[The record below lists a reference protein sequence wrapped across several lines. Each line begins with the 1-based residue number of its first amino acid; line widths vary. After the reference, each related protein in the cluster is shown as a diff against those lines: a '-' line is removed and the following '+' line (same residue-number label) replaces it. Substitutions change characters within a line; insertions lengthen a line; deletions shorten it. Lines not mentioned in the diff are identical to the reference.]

1 MSENIAFVIHR
12 YGDGVNGG
20 AEDLCRVLSEHM
32 TERYNVSVIT
42 TTSKGMNPWDNFFGE
57 GVSYDNSVEIVR
69 FRVEDTPDGADLTE
83 KAGPYCPKLIEYI
96 ADNYKLYKAVIFITY
111 GYYTTNKGIELEIPN
126 SIIMPTAH
134 NILSTREHWFGDAI
148 SMSNGIL
155 YNSIEEREF
164 VESCY
169 ETAGIPCRV
178 TCFGID
184 AKKYTRTKKDMGNYV
199 VYAGRVSESKNF
211 HQLNMFFLR
220 YKQQHPSDL
229 KLVVLGKIDN
239 EMTIICHDD
248 IAYKGFVSDN
258 EKIDYI
264 NNAKVLILPSKN
276 ESLSIV
282 LLESFLC
289 KVPVLVNGDC
299 PVIKGQCIRSN
310 AGLYYTDYEEFDK
323 ELALLLEDSELREA
337 MGENGRRF
345 VEETYNWNNV
355 VENVDS
361 LICEVASCNKNC

>member
-1 MSENIAFVIHR
+1 
-12 YGDGVNGG
+12 
-20 AEDLCRVLSEHM
+20 
-32 TERYNVSVIT
+32 
-42 TTSKGMNPWDNFFGE
+42 
-57 GVSYDNSVEIVR
+57 
-69 FRVEDTPDGADLTE
+69 
-83 KAGPYCPKLIEYI
+83 
-96 ADNYKLYKAVIFITY
+96 
-111 GYYTTNKGIELEIPN
+111 
-126 SIIMPTAH
+126 
-134 NILSTREHWFGDAI
+134 
-148 SMSNGIL
+148 
-155 YNSIEEREF
+155 
-164 VESCY
+164 
-169 ETAGIPCRV
+169 
-178 TCFGID
+178 
-184 AKKYTRTKKDMGNYV
+184 MGNYV